1 VQQLTINPKLKSIRG
16 RLFLLVAAL
25 AVPTLAIISA
35 LSWEAYRSQ
44 QRAVRSELANTAR
57 AVASLVDAELDRSL
71 AMLQTLAGARSL
83 RDEDWGTLDSTARR
97 VIQTDRRWLVV
108 VDLDGR
114 QLINTR
120 LPRGTP
126 VPAIELDPAY
136 VAAMRAGQTFVS
148 DLVFGPVANGL
159 VVHVGIPV
167 MHSSGRVY
175 GLSMV
180 MLPQGIG
187 ESLDVGRFAP
197 DGVLS
202 VLDRGGRI
210 IARNPHQ
217 TQFMGKSA
225 TPDLV
230 KAILERTEGVGESVT
245 LEQIPVLNAFSRA
258 RCGWTVAIGTPKAKV
273 VSSTRRLILIGA
285 GSSLAV
291 TLAAIALALAIAR
304 AVVRSVEGLTEDA
317 ESLARGEVPAWR
329 ANDLQETNFVAQ
341 ALRRLAETKSAAEQD
356 LREARDRLREYAQE
370 LEKKVEERTVS
381 LREAVSQM
389 EEFSYT
395 ISHDLR
401 SPLRAITG
409 YASVLLED
417 YAPSLDETS
426 RDYLRRIVRAT
437 ERMDR
442 LTTDLLSYSRVAKTE
457 LQRERIPLESMFRN
471 VIEHYSELHP
481 TVADIT
487 LRVPFHDVLA
497 HEPSLTQV
505 LANLLTNAAKFVR
518 HGERPIITVR
528 TEKRDDRVRIWV
540 EDNGIGIEPNH
551 QKRLFQI
558 FERAP
563 TNGTYTGTGVGLA
576 IVRKIVEKMGG
587 ACGVES
593 DGKSGSRFWIELS
606 AAA

>member
-1 VQQLTINPKLKSIRG
+1 V
-16 RLFLLVAAL
+16 
-25 AVPTLAIISA
+25 
-35 LSWEAYRSQ
+35 
-44 QRAVRSELANTAR
+44 
-57 AVASLVDAELDRSL
+57 
-71 AMLQTLAGARSL
+71 
-83 RDEDWGTLDSTARR
+83 
-97 VIQTDRRWLVV
+97 
-108 VDLDGR
+108 
-114 QLINTR
+114 LI
-120 LPRGTP
+120 
-126 VPAIELDPAY
+126 
-136 VAAMRAGQTFVS
+136 
-148 DLVFGPVANGL
+148 
-159 VVHVGIPV
+159 
-167 MHSSGRVY
+167 
-175 GLSMV
+175 
-180 MLPQGIG
+180 
-187 ESLDVGRFAP
+187 
-197 DGVLS
+197 
-202 VLDRGGRI
+202 
-210 IARNPHQ
+210 
-217 TQFMGKSA
+217 
-225 TPDLV
+225 
-230 KAILERTEGVGESVT
+230 
-245 LEQIPVLNAFSRA
+245 AFSRA

-273 VSSTRRLILIGA
+273 FSSAQRLILIGA

-341 ALRRLAETKSAAEQD
+341 ALRRLAETKSTAEQD

-370 LEKKVEERTVS
+370 LEKKVEERTAS
-381 LREAVSQM
+381 LREAVTQM

-442 LTTDLLSYSRVAKTE
+442 LTTDILSYSRVAKTE
-457 LQRERIPLESMFRN
+457 LQRERIHLESMFCD

-481 TVADIT
+481 SVADIT
-487 LRVPFHDVLA
+487 LMVPFHDVLA

-518 HGERPIITVR
+518 PGERPRITVR
-528 TEKRDDRVRIWV
+528 TEKRNDRVRIWV
-540 EDNGIGIEPNH
+540 EDDGIGIDPNH
-551 QKRLFQI
+551 QQRLFQI

-563 TNGTYTGTGVGLA
+563 TSRTYAGTGVGLA

-587 ACGVES
+587 TCGVES
-593 DGKSGSRFWIELS
+593 DGKSGSRFWVELS
-606 AAA
+606 AVM